1 MLVKQE
7 NTPDMYLNIII
18 ALRRTF
24 FFKRKEFKVENE
36 NKDLIFIKEKKRF
49 QECERQEQKP

>member
-1 MLVKQE
+1 MKTFMLVKQE

-18 ALRRTF
+18 ALRRIFF

-36 NKDLIFIKEKKRF
+36 NKILFS
-49 QECERQEQKP
+49 

>member
-18 ALRRTF
+18 ALRRIF
-24 FFKRKEFKVENE
+24 FFKRNEFKVENE
-36 NKDLIFIKEKKRF
+36 NKILFS
-49 QECERQEQKP
+49 